1 MIRVGL
7 ALLAGMAL
15 ALLAVTASG
24 EPGVLTAE
32 WLGWRLDTSAAAGAV
47 LMGVL
52 ALLAVG
58 FWRLVIWIGE
68 APQRAAR
75 LRNEARRRDS
85 YAALARGYL
94 ALAAGDAEEARR
106 MARRATDAAEDAP
119 VLAGLLSAQTAELSQ
134 EEAAARAAYEALLAY
149 PDAQGMA
156 RQGLARLSWRA
167 GDRSG
172 ALEQARAGEV
182 AGRGGAWAWRMQ
194 FDDRLEAG
202 DWEGALALLAGPGAK
217 RALATDKTAR
227 ARAALLTVRAMEAG
241 AEAQARD
248 AVKAA
253 GLSPDFAPAAVLAA
267 RLEAQAG
274 RPGRGEVLLLK
285 AWKARPH
292 PSLAVAYR
300 DLRPDETPAERAKRY
315 ARMIVRCPDHPESRA
330 LAVERALLVGDA
342 AAIDAAVAGLD
353 QAPDH
358 ARWLDLKARAAW
370 ANGRVAEART
380 LAARAAEAPDDTG
393 SDLETFDYDRGGW
406 IRLITAWTD
415 EAELATAFEPQAR
428 PPRFVPQP
436 VEPSAEPPA
445 VADDEPVWRAPDDPG
460 DWDEADEPA
469 SADAP
474 DDTTTTAPPAP
485 RTPRRQRSKR

>member
-15 ALLAVTASG
+15 ALLAVAASG
-24 EPGVLTAE
+24 EPGALTAE

-47 LMGVL
+47 LVGVF

-75 LRNEARRRDS
+75 LRADARRRDS
-85 YAALARGYL
+85 YTALARGYL
-94 ALAAGDAEEARR
+94 ALASGEAEEARR
-106 MARRATDAAEDAP
+106 MARRATGAAEDAP
-119 VLAGLLSAQTAELSQ
+119 ILTGLLAAQAAEVSD
-134 EEAAARAAYEALLAY
+134 EEPSARAAYEALLSY
-149 PDAQGMA
+149 PDAQGAA

-167 GDRSG
+167 GDRAA

-202 DWEGALALLAGPGAK
+202 DWEGALALLGGPGAK
-217 RALATDKTAR
+217 RALAGDKASR

-241 AEAQARD
+241 AEAPARD

-253 GLSPDFAPAAVLAA
+253 GLSPEFAPAAVLAA
-267 RLEAQAG
+267 RLEAASG

-292 PSLAVAYR
+292 PALAVAYR

-315 ARMIVRCPDHPESRA
+315 GRLISRRPTHPESRIV
-330 LAVERALLVGDA
+330 AVEQALLNGDA
-342 AAIDAAVAGLD
+342 VALDAAVEELD
-353 QAPDH
+353 GIIDTP
-358 ARWLDLKARAAW
+358 RLLDLKARAAW
-370 ANGRVAEART
+370 ANGRVADART
-380 LAARAAEAPDDTG
+380 LAARAADAPRD
-393 SDLETFDYDRGGW
+393 SQREPETFDYDQAGW
-406 IRLITAWTD
+406 VRLITAWTD
-415 EAELATAFEPQAR
+415 EAELASIREAAQSVDFTPRPLPATPAPEPET
-428 PPRFVPQP
+428 V
-436 VEPSAEPPA
+436 
-445 VADDEPVWRAPDDPG
+445 DEPVWRAPDDPG
-460 DWDEADEPA
+460 DWDDGDEP
-469 SADAP
+469 SAAEP
-474 DDTTTTAPPAP
+474 TPLAPPRPARRP
-485 RTPRRQRSKR
+485 RAKR

>member
-15 ALLAVTASG
+15 ALLAVAASG

-47 LMGVL
+47 LAGAF

-75 LRNEARRRDS
+75 VRADARRRDS

-94 ALAAGDAEEARR
+94 ALAGGDADEARR

-119 VLAGLLSAQTAELSQ
+119 VLTGLLAAQAAEIAG
-134 EEAAARAAYEALLAY
+134 EEPSARAAYEALLSY
-149 PDAQGMA
+149 PDAQGAA

-167 GDRSG
+167 GDRAG

-202 DWEGALALLAGPGAK
+202 DWDGALALLGGPRAK
-217 RALATDKTAR
+217 RAINADKAAR
-227 ARAALLTVRAMEAG
+227 ARAALLTVRALEQG
-241 AEAQARD
+241 AESPTKD
-248 AVKAA
+248 AVKATT
-253 GLSPDFAPAAVLAA
+253 LSPEFAPAAVTAA
-267 RLEAQAG
+267 QLEGSAG

-292 PSLAVAYR
+292 AALAGAYR
-300 DLRPDETPAERAKRY
+300 DLHPSETPSERAERF
-315 ARMIVRCPDHPESRA
+315 ARLIARHPDHPESRM
-330 LAVERALLVGDA
+330 LEVERALLAGDA
-342 AAIDAAVAGLD
+342 ATIDAAVEALGGDVETGRL
-353 QAPDH
+353 
-358 ARWLDLKARAAW
+358 LDLKARAAW

-380 LAARAAEAPDDTG
+380 LAARVAQAPDDERTD
-393 SDLETFDYDRGGW
+393 SDGFSYDRAGW
-406 IRLITAWTD
+406 ARVIAIWTD
-415 EAELATAFEPQAR
+415 EAELIGAP
-428 PPRFVPQP
+428 FVAP
-436 VEPSAEPPA
+436 PPA
-445 VADDEPVWRAPDDPG
+445 QTEPTPPTPEPETEPVWRAPDDPG
-460 DWDEADEPA
+460 DWDDADTPE
-469 SADAP
+469 
-474 DDTTTTAPPAP
+474 TPPATGP
-485 RTPRRQRSKR
+485 SGPRRSRRAAPKR